1 MRQVDVHMVRFI
13 QIFIGIIVLGIAIPG
28 QATDF
33 TLIAKPVTAYVL
45 PTWNEI
51 SLEDAAVSVEE
62 ILWQIDFS
70 MLIDNV
76 TPGEVGFGYVEFD
89 VDLANTADSMNA
101 GWNSNQL
108 CGDGIFLTCLYF
120 VNSDRGGDL
129 QDLKELYV
137 EVGGTY
143 YPPPLGPRRFPLTG
157 GPWLLGSLFL
167 TDVLGKNSIVSVNNI
182 EFTAMLSDRSF
193 STFHQQAY
201 GQNIMYLPRSPV
213 GASNI
218 FVSTAVPEPYG
229 SVLFTLVAM
238 GGIFVRGRR

>member
-1 MRQVDVHMVRFI
+1 MARIAQVL
-13 QIFIGIIVLGIAIPG
+13 IVVILLGLGISSR
-28 QATDF
+28 ATDF
-33 TLIAKPVTAYVL
+33 TMIAEPVAAYVL

-51 SLEDAAVSVEE
+51 SLEDAASSLEE
-62 ILWQIDFS
+62 ILWQVDFS
-70 MLIDNV
+70 MFIDNV

-101 GWNSNQL
+101 GWNGNQL
-108 CGDGIFLTCLYF
+108 CVDGIFLTCLYF
-120 VNSDRGGDL
+120 VNSDRGPGL
-129 QDLKELYV
+129 QDLKDLYV

-167 TDVLGKNSIVSVNNI
+167 TDELGKNSIVSVNNI
-182 EFTAMLSDRSF
+182 EFTAMLTDRSF
-193 STFHQQAY
+193 SMFHQQAH

-218 FVSTAVPEPYG
+218 YASTAVPEPCG
-229 SVLFTLVAM
+229 LALLTFAAVARM
-238 GGIFVRGRR
+238 LSRGRR